1 MKEKLFTRN
10 FTLLLLGQ
18 ASSLLGNNTL
28 KFALSMF
35 VLEETGSATVFATI
49 LALAMAPTILL
60 SPLGGILAD
69 RANRKSIMVALDSL
83 SGLAVLLAC
92 LLLSLGDRVLV
103 VGALLVALSI
113 LGAFESPTVQACVP
127 QMLSGE
133 RLLQGNAAVSQIQ
146 AAASLVTPFL
156 GSVLYTALGIQPI
169 FLGAVACFFLTALLE
184 CFLQL
189 DYRRPCRQAGVGAAL
204 RKDLS
209 ESMDFLIRQEPGI
222 CKLLLLAAPAGHH
235 HTGPHLH
242 ALVKGRAVKQA
253 VQKGDQRAVGRGVID
268 RACHHQSIRL
278 PQLGGCLIDQVIKG
292 ALSRFAA
299 GVAGDAPADILRPQ
313 GNLFHLNPLL
323 LEHLLHLCQGQAGV
337 AIPPGTAVDHQDL
350 HLSHPFFFPL
360 VYPSLRQKG
369 REESCPRHWRSTLR
383 HRAGFPLGGRGEG
396 ENLSHPCTEPR
407 ASQERRGAHS
417 SKGPSSALA
426 EFMHSPFSPGT
437 GGIPR

>member
-10 FTLLLLGQ
+10 FTLLLVGQ

-83 SGLAVLLAC
+83 SGLAVLMAC

-103 VGALLVALSI
+103 VGALLVVLSI

-189 DYRRPCRQAGVGAAL
+189 DYRRPSRQAGVGAAL

-209 ESMDFLIRQEPGI
+209 ESMEFLIRQEPGI
-222 CKLLLLAAPAGHH
+222 CKLLLLAALVSLFVSGAMVVGFPYLVRTVLDLSA
-235 HTGPHLH
+235 
-242 ALVKGRAVKQA
+242 ALYGIAESALGVAAVLGGVCVGLLGGA
-253 VQKGDQRAVGRGVID
+253 PPPGTAGRGVFRVWPVPAPL
-268 RACHHQSIRL
+268 RAGL
-278 PQLGGCLIDQVIKG
+278 PAALGRPG
-292 ALSRFAA
+292 AVWGAA
-299 GVAGDAPADILRPQ
+299 GIFL
-313 GNLFHLNPLL
+313 HLPGGVQR
-323 LEHLLHLCQGQAGV
+323 LLHLCHLRHPGPDAGAPDGKGHV
-337 AIPPGTAVDHQDL
+337 LCVHPVPVRPAPGPAAVRRPVR
-350 HLSHPFFFPL
+350 HLLAGPL
-360 VYPSLRQKG
+360 V
-369 REESCPRHWRSTLR
+369 CAAA
-383 HRAGFPLGGRGEG
+383 HRAGGMGRRPAVPAILPQAGTPMG
-396 ENLSHPCTEPR
+396 AARPCAKSPTQGQGILKRR
-407 ASQERRGAHS
+407 AHRM
-417 SKGPSSALA
+417 KLVN
-426 EFMHSPFSPGT
+426 
-437 GGIPR
+437 

>member
-10 FTLLLLGQ
+10 FTLLLVGQ

-60 SPLGGILAD
+60 SPFGGILAD

-92 LLLSLGDRVLV
+92 LLLSLGDRMLV

-189 DYRRPCRQAGVGAAL
+189 DYRRPSRQAGVGAAL

-209 ESMDFLIRQEPGI
+209 ESMEFLIRQEPGI
-222 CKLLLLAAPAGHH
+222 CKLLLLAALVSLFVSGAMVVGFPYLVRTVLGLSAALYGIAESVLGVAAVLGGVCVGLLGERLRLGRLAGVFS
-235 HTGPHLH
+235 GFGLCLLPCGLAFLLPLG
-242 ALVKGRAVKQA
+242 ALGRYGVLLVFFCICQAGCSVFSTCAISAIQARTPERLMGKVMSCVFTLSLCAQPLGQVVYGFLFDQFAQA
-253 VQKGDQRAVGRGVID
+253 VYWVLLPSGLALWAVGM
-268 RACHHQSIRL
+268 
-278 PQLGGCLIDQVIKG
+278 G
-292 ALSRFAA
+292 ARHFFKS
-299 GVAGDAPADILRPQ
+299 
-313 GNLFHLNPLL
+313 
-323 LEHLLHLCQGQAGV
+323 LEK
-337 AIPPGTAVDHQDL
+337 T
-350 HLSHPFFFPL
+350 
-360 VYPSLRQKG
+360 
-369 REESCPRHWRSTLR
+369 
-383 HRAGFPLGGRGEG
+383 
-396 ENLSHPCTEPR
+396 
-407 ASQERRGAHS
+407 
-417 SKGPSSALA
+417 
-426 EFMHSPFSPGT
+426 
-437 GGIPR
+437 

>member
-10 FTLLLLGQ
+10 FTLLLVGQ

-92 LLLSLGDRVLV
+92 LLLSLGDKVLV

-169 FLGAVACFFLTALLE
+169 FRGQWPAFSSPPCWSAFFSWTI
-184 CFLQL
+184 
-189 DYRRPCRQAGVGAAL
+189 DV
-204 RKDLS
+204 
-209 ESMDFLIRQEPGI
+209 
-222 CKLLLLAAPAGHH
+222 PAGRPGWVRRCGK
-235 HTGPHLH
+235 T
-242 ALVKGRAVKQA
+242 
-253 VQKGDQRAVGRGVID
+253 
-268 RACHHQSIRL
+268 
-278 PQLGGCLIDQVIKG
+278 
-292 ALSRFAA
+292 SRKAWSF
-299 GVAGDAPADILRPQ
+299 
-313 GNLFHLNPLL
+313 
-323 LEHLLHLCQGQAGV
+323 
-337 AIPPGTAVDHQDL
+337 
-350 HLSHPFFFPL
+350 
-360 VYPSLRQKG
+360 
-369 REESCPRHWRSTLR
+369 
-383 HRAGFPLGGRGEG
+383 
-396 ENLSHPCTEPR
+396 
-407 ASQERRGAHS
+407 
-417 SKGPSSALA
+417 SSARSQASASCSCWPLW
-426 EFMHSPFSPGT
+426 
-437 GGIPR
+437 

>member
-35 VLEETGSATVFATI
+35 VLEETGSDTVFATI

-92 LLLSLGDRVLV
+92 LLLSLGDRMLV

-189 DYRRPCRQAGVGAAL
+189 DYRRPSRQAGVGAAL

-209 ESMDFLIRQEPGI
+209 ESMEFLIRQEPGI
-222 CKLLLLAAPAGHH
+222 CKLLLLAALVSLFVSGAMVVGFPYLVRTVLDLSA
-235 HTGPHLH
+235 
-242 ALVKGRAVKQA
+242 ALYGIAESALGVAAV
-253 VQKGDQRAVGRGVID
+253 
-268 RACHHQSIRL
+268 
-278 PQLGGCLIDQVIKG
+278 LGGACVGLLGERLRLGRLAGVFSGFGLCLLPCGLAFLLPLG
-292 ALSRFAA
+292 ALGRY
-299 GVAGDAPADILRPQ
+299 GV
-313 GNLFHLNPLL
+313 LL
-323 LEHLLHLCQGQAGV
+323 VFFCICQAGCSV
-337 AIPPGTAVDHQDL
+337 FSTCAISAIQARTPERLMGKVMSCVFT
-350 HLSHPFFFPL
+350 LSL
-360 VYPSLRQKG
+360 CAQ
-369 REESCPRHWRSTLR
+369 
-383 HRAGFPLGGRGEG
+383 PLGQLLYGV
-396 ENLSHPCTEPR
+396 LFDT
-407 ASQERRGAHS
+407 
-417 SKGPSSALA
+417 
-426 EFMHSPFSPGT
+426 F
-437 GGIPR
+437 

>member
-10 FTLLLLGQ
+10 FTLLLVGQ

-83 SGLAVLLAC
+83 SGLAVLMAC

-189 DYRRPCRQAGVGAAL
+189 DYRRPSRQAGVGAAL

-209 ESMDFLIRQEPGI
+209 ESMEFLIRQEPGI
-222 CKLLLLAAPAGHH
+222 CKLLLLAALVSLFVSGAMVVGFPYLVRTVLDLSAALYGIAESALGVAAVLGGVCVGLLGERLRLGRLAGVFSGFGLCLLPCGLAFLLPLGALGRYGVLLVFFCICQAGCSVFSTCAISAIQARTPERLMGKVMSFVFTLSLCAQPLGQLLYGVLFDTFSHAPWCVLLPTGLAVWAAGMLSRRFFRRLERQWERPGPAQN
-235 HTGPHLH
+235 PPP
-242 ALVKGRAVKQA
+242 KGR
-253 VQKGDQRAVGRGVID
+253 
-268 RACHHQSIRL
+268 
-278 PQLGGCLIDQVIKG
+278 
-292 ALSRFAA
+292 
-299 GVAGDAPADILRPQ
+299 
-313 GNLFHLNPLL
+313 
-323 LEHLLHLCQGQAGV
+323 
-337 AIPPGTAVDHQDL
+337 
-350 HLSHPFFFPL
+350 
-360 VYPSLRQKG
+360 
-369 REESCPRHWRSTLR
+369 
-383 HRAGFPLGGRGEG
+383 GF
-396 ENLSHPCTEPR
+396 
-407 ASQERRGAHS
+407 
-417 SKGPSSALA
+417 
-426 EFMHSPFSPGT
+426 
-437 GGIPR
+437 

>member
-10 FTLLLLGQ
+10 FTLLLVGQ

-83 SGLAVLLAC
+83 SGLAVLMAC
-92 LLLSLGDRVLV
+92 LLLSLGDRMLV

-189 DYRRPCRQAGVGAAL
+189 DYRRPSRQAGVGAAL

-209 ESMDFLIRQEPGI
+209 ESMEFLIRQEPEI
-222 CKLLLLAAPAGHH
+222 CKLLLLAALVSLFVSGAMVVGFPYLVRTVLDLSAALYGIAESTLGVAAVLGGVCVGLLGERLRLGRLAGVFSGFGLCLLPCGLAFLLPLGALGRYGVLLVFFCICQAGCSVFSTCAISAIQARTPERLMGKVMSFVFTLSLCAQPLGQLLYGVLFDTFSQAPGCVLLPTGLAVWAAGMLSRRFFRRLERQWERSGPAQN
-235 HTGPHLH
+235 PPP
-242 ALVKGRAVKQA
+242 KGR
-253 VQKGDQRAVGRGVID
+253 
-268 RACHHQSIRL
+268 
-278 PQLGGCLIDQVIKG
+278 
-292 ALSRFAA
+292 
-299 GVAGDAPADILRPQ
+299 
-313 GNLFHLNPLL
+313 
-323 LEHLLHLCQGQAGV
+323 
-337 AIPPGTAVDHQDL
+337 
-350 HLSHPFFFPL
+350 
-360 VYPSLRQKG
+360 
-369 REESCPRHWRSTLR
+369 
-383 HRAGFPLGGRGEG
+383 GF
-396 ENLSHPCTEPR
+396 
-407 ASQERRGAHS
+407 
-417 SKGPSSALA
+417 
-426 EFMHSPFSPGT
+426 
-437 GGIPR
+437 

>member
-18 ASSLLGNNTL
+18 ASSLLGNNAL

-83 SGLAVLLAC
+83 SGLAVLLSC
-92 LLLSLGDRVLV
+92 LLLSLGDRMLV

-169 FLGAVACFFLTALLE
+169 FLGAVACFFLTAPLE

-189 DYRRPCRQAGVGAAL
+189 DYRRPSRQAGVGAAL

-209 ESMDFLIRQEPGI
+209 ESMEFLIRQEPGI
-222 CKLLLLAAPAGHH
+222 CKLLLLAALVSLFVSGAMVVGFPYLVRTVLDLSAALYGIAESALGVAAVLGGVCVGLLGERLRLGRLAGVFS
-235 HTGPHLH
+235 GFGLCLLPCGLAFLLPLG
-242 ALVKGRAVKQA
+242 ALGRYGVLLVFFCICQAGCSVFSTCAISAIQARTPERLMGKVMFFVFTLSLCAQPLGQVVYGFLFDQFAQA
-253 VQKGDQRAVGRGVID
+253 VYWVLLPSGLALWAVGM
-268 RACHHQSIRL
+268 
-278 PQLGGCLIDQVIKG
+278 G
-292 ALSRFAA
+292 ARHFFKS
-299 GVAGDAPADILRPQ
+299 
-313 GNLFHLNPLL
+313 
-323 LEHLLHLCQGQAGV
+323 LEK
-337 AIPPGTAVDHQDL
+337 T
-350 HLSHPFFFPL
+350 
-360 VYPSLRQKG
+360 
-369 REESCPRHWRSTLR
+369 
-383 HRAGFPLGGRGEG
+383 
-396 ENLSHPCTEPR
+396 
-407 ASQERRGAHS
+407 
-417 SKGPSSALA
+417 
-426 EFMHSPFSPGT
+426 
-437 GGIPR
+437 

>member
-92 LLLSLGDRVLV
+92 LLLSLGDRMLV

-189 DYRRPCRQAGVGAAL
+189 DYRRPSRQAGVGAAL

-209 ESMDFLIRQEPGI
+209 ESMEFLIRQEPGI
-222 CKLLLLAAPAGHH
+222 CKLLLLAALVSLFVSGAMVVGFPYLVRTVLDLSAALYGIAESTLGVAAILGGACVGLLGERLRLGRLAGVFS
-235 HTGPHLH
+235 GFGLCLLPCGLAFLLPLG
-242 ALVKGRAVKQA
+242 ALGRYGVLLVFFCICQAGCSVFSTCAISAIQARTPERLMGKVMSFVFTLSLCAQPLGQVVYGFLFDQFSQA
-253 VQKGDQRAVGRGVID
+253 VYWVLLPSGLALWAVGM
-268 RACHHQSIRL
+268 
-278 PQLGGCLIDQVIKG
+278 G
-292 ALSRFAA
+292 ARHFFKS
-299 GVAGDAPADILRPQ
+299 
-313 GNLFHLNPLL
+313 
-323 LEHLLHLCQGQAGV
+323 LEK
-337 AIPPGTAVDHQDL
+337 T
-350 HLSHPFFFPL
+350 
-360 VYPSLRQKG
+360 
-369 REESCPRHWRSTLR
+369 
-383 HRAGFPLGGRGEG
+383 
-396 ENLSHPCTEPR
+396 
-407 ASQERRGAHS
+407 
-417 SKGPSSALA
+417 
-426 EFMHSPFSPGT
+426 
-437 GGIPR
+437 

>member
-10 FTLLLLGQ
+10 FTLLLVGQ

-83 SGLAVLLAC
+83 SGLAVLMAC
-92 LLLSLGDRVLV
+92 LLLSLGDKVLV

-184 CFLQL
+184 GFLQL

-222 CKLLLLAAPAGHH
+222 CKLLLLAA
-235 HTGPHLH
+235 
-242 ALVKGRAVKQA
+242 LVSLFV
-253 VQKGDQRAVGRGVID
+253 
-268 RACHHQSIRL
+268 S
-278 PQLGGCLIDQVIKG
+278 G
-292 ALSRFAA
+292 AM
-299 GVAGDAPADILRPQ
+299 V
-313 GNLFHLNPLL
+313 
-323 LEHLLHLCQGQAGV
+323 V
-337 AIPPGTAVDHQDL
+337 
-350 HLSHPFFFPL
+350 
-360 VYPSLRQKG
+360 
-369 REESCPRHWRSTLR
+369 
-383 HRAGFPLGGRGEG
+383 GFPYLVRTVLD
-396 ENLSHPCTEPR
+396 LSNRSRNP
-407 ASQERRGAHS
+407 
-417 SKGPSSALA
+417 
-426 EFMHSPFSPGT
+426 
-437 GGIPR
+437 

>member
-10 FTLLLLGQ
+10 FTLLLVGQ

-92 LLLSLGDRVLV
+92 LLLSLGDRMLV

-189 DYRRPCRQAGVGAAL
+189 DYRRPSRQAGVGAAL

-209 ESMDFLIRQEPGI
+209 ESMEFLIRQEPGI
-222 CKLLLLAAPAGHH
+222 CKLLLLAALVSLFVSGAMVVGFPYLVRTVLDLSAALYGIAESALGVAAVLGGVCVGLLGERLRLGRLAGVFSGFGLCLLPCGLAFLLPLGALGRYGVLLVFFCICQAGCSVFSTCAISAIQARTPERLMGKVMSCVFTLSLCAQPLGQLLYGVLFDTFSQAPWCVLLPTGLAVWAAGMLSRRFFRRLERQWERPGPAQN
-235 HTGPHLH
+235 PPP
-242 ALVKGRAVKQA
+242 KGR
-253 VQKGDQRAVGRGVID
+253 G
-268 RACHHQSIRL
+268 L
-278 PQLGGCLIDQVIKG
+278 
-292 ALSRFAA
+292 
-299 GVAGDAPADILRPQ
+299 
-313 GNLFHLNPLL
+313 
-323 LEHLLHLCQGQAGV
+323 
-337 AIPPGTAVDHQDL
+337 
-350 HLSHPFFFPL
+350 
-360 VYPSLRQKG
+360 
-369 REESCPRHWRSTLR
+369 
-383 HRAGFPLGGRGEG
+383 
-396 ENLSHPCTEPR
+396 
-407 ASQERRGAHS
+407 
-417 SKGPSSALA
+417 
-426 EFMHSPFSPGT
+426 
-437 GGIPR
+437 